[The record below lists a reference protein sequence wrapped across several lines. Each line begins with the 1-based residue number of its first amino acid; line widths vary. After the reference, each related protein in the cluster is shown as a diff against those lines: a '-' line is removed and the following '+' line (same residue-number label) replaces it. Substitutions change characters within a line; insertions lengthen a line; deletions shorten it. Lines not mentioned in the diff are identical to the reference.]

1 MWPTFFIRVRP
12 ASRNAKPACMNITST
27 AAITTQ
33 TVLTAI
39 PRSLL
44 DTCLDL
50 LQLQTRPVVDDVCH
64 RRLPDEPVARLVPAP
79 RRVGDRR
86 LHRVRDLVPDEEGQ
100 DGLGQEPRLQHPP
113 AGLLR
118 DPALPAVTDRLDDGH
133 ADVAGRILDGIDHGL
148 DPLPDHDRLNLYHA
162 LLLPF
167 DQQKKRP
174 QEPADFAVLL
184 RPRCLA
190 AHPRRRT
197 NLGARIP

>member
-1 MWPTFFIRVRP
+1 MRTVLAAMWPTFFIRVRP
-12 ASRNAKPACMNITST
+12 ASRNAKPACMNMTST

-39 PRSLL
+39 PRSWL

-50 LQLQTRPVVDDVCH
+50 LELLARPVVDDVRH
-64 RRLPDEPVARLVPAP
+64 RRLPHEAVARLVPAP

-100 DGLGQEPRLQHPP
+100 DGLGQEPRLEHPP
-113 AGLLR
+113 AVLVR

-133 ADVAGRILDGIDHGL
+133 SDVTGRVLDGIDHGL
-148 DPLPDHDRLNLYHA
+148 DPLSDHDRLNLHHA

-167 DQQKKRP
+167 GQQKRG
-174 QEPADFAVLL
+174 L
-184 RPRCLA
+184 RTQQTSLSS
-190 AHPRRRT
+190 
-197 NLGARIP
+197 